1 MINADL
7 YKPLVSI
14 VAGDSGAGKS
24 FFLYHHPSIRQNK
37 RVIVLDMENRWNE
50 MISNVPLDPL
60 PKSAE
65 LIIPIRYTD
74 NGAIDY
80 LGTYNELTGFV
91 GSVKKKEPEL
101 VIIDGISDIRTI
113 CHEAWCI
120 MNNRK
125 HAVSPFDWGQVNQLQ
140 RQILLNLINL
150 ARKNGF
156 QLYMSVLLV
165 ESYDDSKSP
174 ESQYLNGLQLDIKRQ
189 IKANVDEIGIIYL
202 DGDTR
207 VYSRMLKYGAKSW
220 RPNEEYD
227 ITAVK

>member
-1 MINADL
+1 MIHNDL
-7 YKPLVSI
+7 YKPLISI
-14 VAGDSGAGKS
+14 IAGDSGVGKS
-24 FFLYHHPSIRQNK
+24 FFLYHHPSIREGK
-37 RVIVLDMENRWNE
+37 KTIILDMENRWTE
-50 MISNVPLDPL
+50 MIANVPLEPL
-60 PKSAE
+60 SKNAE
-65 LIIPIRYTD
+65 LTVPIHYTD
-74 NGAIDY
+74 NGAVDY
-80 LGTYNELTGFV
+80 LKTYNELTEFV
-91 GSVKKKEPEL
+91 CSVKKKEPEL

-113 CHEAWCI
+113 CHEAWCT

-150 ARKNGF
+150 ARKNKF

-174 ESQYLNGLQLDIKRQ
+174 ESQYLNGLQLDLKRQ